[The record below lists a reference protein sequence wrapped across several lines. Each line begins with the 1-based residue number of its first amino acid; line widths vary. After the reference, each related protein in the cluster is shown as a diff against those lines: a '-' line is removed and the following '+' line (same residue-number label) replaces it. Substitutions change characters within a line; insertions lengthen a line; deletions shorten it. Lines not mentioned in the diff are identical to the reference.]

1 MNAIQ
6 QISLM
11 LQLGIDPATDINPGI
26 LRAMWL
32 EKSAG
37 KFGPARKAGA
47 KVCASQHGT
56 QKLRAKSTN

>member
-11 LQLGIDPATDINPGI
+11 LQLGIDPATDIGPEL

-32 EKSAG
+32 EKSTEV
-37 KFGPARKAGA
+37 FGPARKAAA
-47 KVCASQHGT
+47 KTCASQQMLGEKKT
-56 QKLRAKSTN
+56 D